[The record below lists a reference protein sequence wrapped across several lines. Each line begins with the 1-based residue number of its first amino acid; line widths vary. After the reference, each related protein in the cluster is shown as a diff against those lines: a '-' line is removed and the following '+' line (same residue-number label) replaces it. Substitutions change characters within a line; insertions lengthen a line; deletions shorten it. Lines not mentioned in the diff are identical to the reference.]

1 MPSARVSTSLSAITY
16 KSWPAATIPRG
27 ASRSSSASPVAATRA
42 AGASI
47 ETRFMSARSFF
58 DTNVLVYS
66 DDKRGG
72 PITNAIPWAADR
84 ARVEKP

>member
-1 MPSARVSTSLSAITY
+1 
-16 KSWPAATIPRG
+16 
-27 ASRSSSASPVAATRA
+27 
-42 AGASI
+42 
-47 ETRFMSARSFF
+47 MSARSFF